1 VHKATL
7 NDVDTTRQNVDMR
20 YLMIVRHAKAS
31 APLPMGLDFDRPL
44 SGRGRKQCK
53 QLRAW
58 ARDATSLG
66 QYGPVTALVSSAVRT
81 TETFELGFDGTD
93 FVEQGTFDRSIYGGP
108 REVTGEDL
116 VQALREVDPLTTS
129 LMIVGHNP
137 AVHDLLFVL
146 AREIPEE
153 LRTQSFALGGV
164 YVLALPDGEMLQAQR
179 YEVVAS
185 FIPDQKERKIAA
197 SP

>member
-1 VHKATL
+1 MHEATL
-7 NDVDTTRQNVDMR
+7 NDVDYTRQTIDMR
-20 YLMIVRHAKAS
+20 YLIIVRHAKAS
-31 APLPMGLDFDRPL
+31 PPLPMGLDFDRPL
-44 SGRGRKQCK
+44 SGRGRRQCK

-58 ARDATSLG
+58 ARDGESLG
-66 QYGPVTALVSSAVRT
+66 RFGPVTALVSSAVRT

-93 FVEQGTFDRSIYGGP
+93 FVTARTFERSIYAGT

-116 VQALREVDPLTTS
+116 VQALREFDSLTGS

-137 AVHDLLFVL
+137 SVQDLMFVL
-146 AREIPEE
+146 ARDVPEE
-153 LRTQSFALGGV
+153 LRTQNFALGGA
-164 YVLALPDGEMLQAQR
+164 YVLALPEGEMLQAQR

-185 FIPDQKERKIAA
+185 YIPDQKERKTAA

>member
-1 VHKATL
+1 MHEVTL
-7 NDVDTTRQNVDMR
+7 NDVDVTRQTMDMR
-20 YLMIVRHAKAS
+20 YLVIVRHAKAS
-31 APLPMGLDFDRPL
+31 PPLPMGLDFDRPL

-58 ARDATSLG
+58 ARDAESLG
-66 QYGPVTALVSSAVRT
+66 RFGPVTALVSSAVRT
-81 TETFELGFDGTD
+81 SETFELGFEGTD
-93 FVEQGTFDRSIYGGP
+93 FVADRTFERSIYAGT

-116 VQALREVDPLTTS
+116 LQALRDIDPMTTS

-137 AVHDLLFVL
+137 SVHDLMFVL
-146 AREIPEE
+146 AREVPEE
-153 LRTQSFALGGV
+153 LRTQSFALGGA

-185 FIPDQKERKIAA
+185 YIPDQKERKIAA